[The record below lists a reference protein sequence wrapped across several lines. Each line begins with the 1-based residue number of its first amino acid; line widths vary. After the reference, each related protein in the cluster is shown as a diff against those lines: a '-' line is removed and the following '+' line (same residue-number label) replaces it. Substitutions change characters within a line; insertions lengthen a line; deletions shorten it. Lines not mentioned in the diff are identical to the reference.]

1 MAGTQIINRA
11 TDGSD
16 PRPGRGEDPGGVRA
30 GASDENRTPISDG
43 VGVGVVPVAAGVAL
57 IMGAYGEIFIDAVIP
72 VVVAVGLG
80 VWAMMRPA
88 RTPRIALAV
97 LLTLLV
103 GVNLVYA
110 IPDLMHPESALPFIG
125 TVAVIGGGT
134 VTIVLA
140 ILAARR
146 RPADGLVVWTIAG
159 VVFGIAS
166 GGSLL
171 AASAVENDAIRAR
184 DTSITAV
191 DVEFPDLVEV
201 AADSTALAVRNE
213 DYVRHTLAIEGVD
226 RVVELPARSTKRVE
240 LNLAPGEY
248 RYFCDITGHED
259 MEGTL
264 VISS

>member
-1 MAGTQIINRA
+1 MTVTQTTTPA
-11 TDGSD
+11 TDEPDERPDRDEPPAAARTGSS
-16 PRPGRGEDPGGVRA
+16 GEA
-30 GASDENRTPISDG
+30 RTPASDG

-57 IMGAYGEIFIDAVIP
+57 IMGAYGEIFVDALIP
-72 VVVAVGLG
+72 VVAAAGLG
-80 VWAMMRPA
+80 VWAVLRPS
-88 RTPRIALAV
+88 RFPRIALAV

-103 GVNLVYA
+103 AVNLVYA

-125 TVAVIGGGT
+125 TTAVIGGG
-134 VTIVLA
+134 VITIVLA

-159 VVFGIAS
+159 VLFGLAC

-184 DTSITAV
+184 DTAITAV
-191 DVEFPDLVEV
+191 DVEFPELVEV

-226 RVVELPARSTKRVE
+226 RVVELPARSTRRVE
-240 LNLAPGEY
+240 LDLAPGEY

-264 VISS
+264 VVSS